1 MLHIPMKQS
10 MNHALVKRS
19 LQPGTECVFILALY
33 FGACV
38 WGNICFMLIIP
49 CLLAACFKRTAT
61 TKKNKCVE
69 HKTPSQ
75 TLLLRLKHKWRGH
88 ATCGHAHQQQDLGEN
103 SSSIQTQR
111 NNSPHKKNLC
121 QDVGIFINARK
132 YIRNPTML
140 ESISSWSVTE
150 ILQPTEKRKI
160 PREKLLKDECRIMKG
175 KRLCHFS
182 SVQPR
187 EGSFGCTLNI

>member
-1 MLHIPMKQS
+1 MRFYFSTLFWS
-10 MNHALVKRS
+10 MCVGKHLFRAYNTLSPCCV
-19 LQPGTECVFILALY
+19 LQ
-33 FGACV
+33 
-38 WGNICFMLIIP
+38 
-49 CLLAACFKRTAT
+49 
-61 TKKNKCVE
+61 
-69 HKTPSQ
+69 
-75 TLLLRLKHKWRGH
+75 
-88 ATCGHAHQQQDLGEN
+88 EN
-103 SSSIQTQR
+103 SNNKKEQMCWAQNPFLDFIVEIETQVER
-111 NNSPHKKNLC
+111 ACNMWACTLATRLRGKFQLYSNTEEQQPHKKNLC

-140 ESISSWSVTE
+140 ESISSSSVTE